1 MFNFAFMRYAFA
13 AGTAVAILC
22 GVIGVFVVARRLP
35 FMTHT
40 LSEIGFSGA
49 AFGAWIGWTPLQGMM
64 VFTVLSA
71 LAADQL
77 GISEQSSNHASDSV
91 ISAVSA
97 FFMGLGVLF
106 LSLSSQNA
114 SYATSILFGSIVG
127 ITQQNVWQILTIA
140 IIVLG
145 ILALIYRKLK
155 FDSFDSTGAETEHVS
170 RHWMTLTFLIMVA
183 LSVSVAAQIVGAL
196 LIFVLLTLPS
206 SAAQPFCRSVGGLI
220 GLSIV
225 LALIGTWGGLYLGY
239 LTNWPVTFFIATIE
253 TVFYLLSLAYRKLNE
268 SA

>member
-1 MFNFAFMRYAFA
+1 MFEFAFMRYAFE

-22 GVIGVFVVARRLP
+22 GIMGVFVTARRLP

-49 AFGAWIGWTPLQGMM
+49 AFGVWIGWSPLQGMIA
-64 VFTVLSA
+64 FTVLSA
-71 LAADQL
+71 VAADQL
-77 GISEQSSNHASDSV
+77 GISHQDSNNASDSV

-106 LSLSSQNA
+106 LALSSQNA

-127 ITQQNVWQILTIA
+127 ITWQNVWQIILISV
-140 IIVLG
+140 IVLG
-145 ILALIYRKLK
+145 VLALIYRRLK
-155 FDSFDSTGAETEHVS
+155 FDSFDSTGAQVEKVS

-206 SAAQPFCRSVGGLI
+206 AAAQPFCRSVGGLI
-220 GLSIV
+220 GCSIL
-225 LALIGTWGGLYLGY
+225 LALIGTWGGLAFGY

-253 TVFYLLSLAYRKLNE
+253 TSFYLFSLLYQKISER
-268 SA
+268 

>member
-1 MFNFAFMRYAFA
+1 MFALNFMRYAFE
-13 AGTAVAILC
+13 AGTIVAILC
-22 GVIGVFVVARRLP
+22 GAMGVFVAARRLP

-49 AFGAWIGWTPLQGMM
+49 SFGVWIGLSPLQGMM
-64 VFTVLSA
+64 IFTILSA
-71 LAADQL
+71 LAADRL
-77 GISEQSSNHASDSV
+77 GLGDNHNETSDAV

-106 LSLSSQNA
+106 LSLSSQNS

-127 ITQQNVWQILTIA
+127 ISQENVTQIVIVSL
-140 IIVLG
+140 IVLLSLG
-145 ILALIYRKLK
+145 LIYRRLK
-155 FDSFDSTGAETEHVS
+155 FDSFDATGAEIEHVS
-170 RHWMTLTFLIMVA
+170 SYWITLIFLVMVA

-206 SAAQPFCRSVGGLI
+206 ASAQPFCRSVSSLI
-220 GLSIV
+220 LLSIV

-239 LTNWPVTFFIATIE
+239 LTNLPVTFFIATIE
-253 TVFYLLSLAYRKLNE
+253 TVFYLIAAVYRRTIT
-268 SA
+268 A